1 MSLSQQPSHTAVGLQ
16 DWVDAARRHSA
27 AVQEIRGSGPLVSG
41 LMGMDLCCGCCQL
54 DISERLS
61 AEQVTDHPFSTC
73 HQEMSAVQEAMNG

>member
-1 MSLSQQPSHTAVGLQ
+1 MWSKGDTNTEVGRQ
-16 DWVDAARRHSA
+16 DWVDAAKRHSA
-27 AVQEIRGSGPLVSG
+27 AVQESRGSGPLVSG